1 MRRVFRL
8 ACLILLVPA
17 LADADTLTSDEV
29 WVRKALTDAV
39 YGDLTSA
46 LDTEAHAS
54 ASAQVGRQ
62 TGGQAIA
69 GGEIAWD
76 VGLCRAL
83 LAGGEGA
90 IENEQLSG
98 SAWGGFCLPFPMN
111 RFEMVLRTDYK
122 LQPSLAS
129 LPTALRARY
138 TGISV
143 ELKNTFVGWK
153 SETRAH
159 AIFPLAITMATF
171 QQGETIDTGRVQFDI
186 DVYRA
191 SYKTGRIIQVLP
203 IGYRAAGPAIPAAEG
218 GMYLSSHAAEY
229 SPFKITR
236 TSTGSFGPFAIEA
249 DFVAGL
255 AYGKL
260 TDAPAGGQQMA
271 PIRMDVY
278 DLFADAT
285 LRATRK
291 DTTYSL
297 RLRRAFEPTHTD
309 ELLLDTRLDA
319 SWLRIHGKHTIV
331 AGGFVANTERF
342 TKDDTRDTTHS
353 GGLRSAYIYKL
364 PHKTQMVLAGELA
377 RSFYATLDDTL
388 AVDAAWSAQ
397 ASAAFSFTTRATP

>member
-1 MRRVFRL
+1 MFRL
-8 ACLILLVPA
+8 ACVISLLPCIA
-17 LADADTLTSDEV
+17 AADDALTSDEV
-29 WVRKALTDAV
+29 WVQKALTDAV

-46 LDTEAHAS
+46 LDTEVHAS
-54 ASAQVGRQ
+54 VSGQAGRQ
-62 TGGQAIA
+62 TGGQAIV
-69 GGEIAWD
+69 GGEVAWN

-83 LAGGEGA
+83 LAGGEA
-90 IENEQLSG
+90 AVENEELSG

-111 RFEMVLRTDYK
+111 RFEMVLRTDYQ

-129 LPTALRARY
+129 LPVALRARY

-143 ELKNTFVGWK
+143 EFKNTFVGW
-153 SETRAH
+153 SSTEREH
-159 AIFPLAITMATF
+159 AIFPMVISMATF

-186 DVYRA
+186 DIYRRTTK
-191 SYKTGRIIQVLP
+191 KTGRILQVLP
-203 IGYRAAGPAIPAAEG
+203 IGYRAAGPAIPAETG

-255 AYGKL
+255 AYGSL
-260 TDAPAGGQQMA
+260 TDAPEGGQQMA
-271 PIRMDVY
+271 PVRVSGY
-278 DLFADAT
+278 DLYADAA

-291 DTTYSL
+291 DDTFAL
-297 RLRRAFEPTHTD
+297 RLRRAFEPTYTD

-319 SWLRIHGKHTIV
+319 SWFRTHGKHTLL
-331 AGGFVANTERF
+331 AGAFVANTKRF
-342 TKDDTRDTTHS
+342 TKDDTRDTTQS
-353 GGLRSAYIYKL
+353 GGLRGAYIYKL
-364 PHKTQMVLAGELA
+364 PKKTQMMLTGEVA

-397 ASAAFSFTTRATP
+397 ATAAFSFTTRATP

>member
-1 MRRVFRL
+1 VFRL
-8 ACLILLVPA
+8 ACVISLLPA
-17 LADADTLTSDEV
+17 IAAADALTSDEA
-29 WVRKALTDAV
+29 WLTAELTRAV

-54 ASAQVGRQ
+54 VSGQAGRQ
-62 TGGQAIA
+62 TGGQAIV
-69 GGEIAWD
+69 GGEIAWN

-111 RFEMVLRTDYK
+111 RFEMVLRTDYQ

-129 LPTALRARY
+129 LPVALRARY

-143 ELKNTFVGWK
+143 ELRNTFVGWR
-153 SETRAH
+153 SAEREH
-159 AIFPLAITMATF
+159 AIFPMAISMATF
-171 QQGETIDTGRVQFDI
+171 QQGELVDTGRVQFDI
-186 DVYRA
+186 DVYRRTTKA
-191 SYKTGRIIQVLP
+191 TGRVVQVLP
-203 IGYRAAGPAIPAAEG
+203 IGYRAAGPAIPAGTG

-236 TSTGSFGPFAIEA
+236 TEAGSLGPFAIEA

-260 TDAPAGGQQMA
+260 TDPPAGGQQMA
-271 PIRMDVY
+271 PVLVSAY

-285 LRATRK
+285 LRASRGE
-291 DTTYSL
+291 DTFSL
-297 RLRRAFEPTHTD
+297 RLRRAFEPTYTD

-319 SWLRIHGKHTIV
+319 SWLRVTGKHTLL
-331 AGGFVANTERF
+331 AGAFLANTKRF
-342 TKDDTRDTTHS
+342 TKEGTHDTTQS
-353 GGLRSAYIYKL
+353 GGLRGAYVYKL
-364 PHKTQMVLAGELA
+364 PRKTQLMLSGEVA
-377 RSFYATLDDTL
+377 RSFYATLDDT
-388 AVDAAWSAQ
+388 AAIDAAWSAQ
-397 ASAAFSFTTRATP
+397 ATAAFSFTTRATP